1 VVRGGR
7 ARHRKISGAVI
18 VSTVLGAA
26 FLISTMALVAAM
38 QPRERGAPAHRIDL
52 PEYATVSPGTISL
65 GDTPSTMAPHIP
77 RLGSST
83 PSGIINLTNWKLTL
97 PIGDDGEPKEV
108 TQPKLAAFRDPRYF
122 HVDPIGDG
130 VVFRAPVGGATTGNS
145 EYPRSELREMTAG
158 GKKQASWSG
167 KSGTHVM
174 TITQAITAVPQG
186 KPQVVAGQIH
196 DDEDDVVMVRLD
208 GSKLYVE
215 SDGDQVGV
223 LDPAYR
229 LGTRFTVQIVATP
242 GLIRVTYNGIK
253 TVGLKRSGGDYY
265 FKAGCYTQANDDNS
279 DEGSYGEVVIHA
291 LTIQHS

>member
-1 VVRGGR
+1 MRGR
-7 ARHRKISGAVI
+7 ARRGRLSRRVI
-18 VSTVLGAA
+18 VSSVLAAA
-26 FLISTMALVAAM
+26 FCTSIVALVLAM
-38 QPRERGAPAHRIDL
+38 RPQTPGGTTHTIDL
-52 PEYATVSPGTISL
+52 PEYATASPGTISL
-65 GDTPSTMAPHIP
+65 RDTPSTMAPHIP
-77 RLGSST
+77 RLSSSI

-97 PIGDDGEPKEV
+97 PAGGDDDEPSEI

-122 HVDPIGDG
+122 HVDALGNG

-167 KSGTHVM
+167 ESGTHVM
-174 TITQAITAVPQG
+174 TITQAITVLPEG

-196 DDEDDVVMVRLD
+196 DDEDDVIMVRLN
-208 GSKLYVE
+208 GSKLFVE
-215 SDGDQVGV
+215 SDGRQVGV

-253 TVGLKRSGGDYY
+253 TVGLERDGSDYY
-265 FKAGCYTQANDDNS
+265 FKAGCYTQANDETS
-279 DEGSYGEVVIHA
+279 DDDSYGEVVINA